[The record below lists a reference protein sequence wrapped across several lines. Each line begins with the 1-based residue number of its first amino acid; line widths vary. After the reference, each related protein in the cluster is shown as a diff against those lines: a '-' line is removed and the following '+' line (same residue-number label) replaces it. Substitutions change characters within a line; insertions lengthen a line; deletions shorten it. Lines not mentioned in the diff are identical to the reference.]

1 MTFGPSHT
9 NAFHPLNP
17 THSHINHSPK
27 HTYKQPTTN
36 HYDIIMCQHTQTVS
50 VASMATVSTAV
61 NTFHQLVNSLTYS
74 VDCKKCG
81 QPCSNGRKCAHCG
94 AKN

>member
-1 MTFGPSHT
+1 
-9 NAFHPLNP
+9 
-17 THSHINHSPK
+17 
-27 HTYKQPTTN
+27 
-36 HYDIIMCQHTQTVS
+36 MCQHTHTVS

-61 NTFHQLVNSLTYS
+61 NTSHQLVNSLTYS